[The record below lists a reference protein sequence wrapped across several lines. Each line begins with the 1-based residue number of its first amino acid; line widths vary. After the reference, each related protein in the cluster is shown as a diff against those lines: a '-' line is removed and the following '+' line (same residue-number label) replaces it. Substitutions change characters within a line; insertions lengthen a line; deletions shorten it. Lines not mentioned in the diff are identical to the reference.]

1 MMSASPILLPLVVLV
16 IWSLIMLGWVGAARV
31 PAMVKLRLH
40 PQKYPRTQD
49 LAAALPPEVQWKAD
63 NYNHLMEQ
71 PTLFYAVVLALALI
85 GAGTGLNLVLAWS
98 YVAIRIA
105 HSLIHVTTN
114 KVIIRFRVFILG
126 TLVLLAL
133 AISLLLQLIGVAGV
147 TA

>member
-1 MMSASPILLPLVVLV
+1 MLQVSPILLPLVVLV
-16 IWSLIMLGWVGAARV
+16 IWSLIILGWVGASRV

-85 GAGTGLNLVLAWS
+85 GEGAGLNLVLAWA
-98 YVAIRIA
+98 YVGVRIA

-114 KVIIRFRVFILG
+114 KVLVRFRVFIAG
-126 TLVLLAL
+126 TLVLLIL
-133 AISLLLQLIGVAGV
+133 AISLLVELLQGLGASL
-147 TA
+147 